1 MRFFKSPW
9 TWAVAAVVAQF
20 LNLIFIPGLMAKSIA
35 TGAIVMASLAIMGLK
50 KGSNTSFLLAVCITL
65 FIAAMFAAWMNL
77 TSIFPKLLG
86 G

>member
-20 LNLIFIPGLMAKSIA
+20 LNLIFIPGLVAKSLA
-35 TGAIVMASLAIMGLK
+35 TGALVLASLAIMGLRR
-50 KGSNTSFLLAVCITL
+50 GSNVSFLLAVCITL
-65 FIAAMFAAWMNL
+65 FIAALFVAWL
-77 TSIFPKLLG
+77 RIASLFPQLLG